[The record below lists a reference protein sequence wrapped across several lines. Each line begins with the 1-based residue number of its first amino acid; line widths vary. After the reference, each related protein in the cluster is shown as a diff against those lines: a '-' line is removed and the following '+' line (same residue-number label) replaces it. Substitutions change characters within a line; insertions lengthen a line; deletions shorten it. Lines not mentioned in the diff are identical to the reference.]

1 MASPDAQGE
10 LRPAPQTTAFPHPT
24 LDAEAAGARAFV
36 SWLSGLWGA
45 GWRCPGEISFAVG
58 VAAIW
63 VVGYNGAFWSQVAA
77 AMWHPDARTV
87 AFMASLAVLL
97 TVIQS
102 TVVLLAPTA
111 RTMRALASAL
121 FIVAAV
127 AAYFIGAYNAIL
139 SPAMMRNVLQTD
151 AAEVSGLVSGSM
163 LLHIVLLGVLPAAL
177 VWRVRWRKASL
188 GARLRR
194 RTVFLL
200 AGWFLAFAGM
210 FGTSASY
217 AVLLREHKPIR
228 YAMLPMAPVIGATR
242 VLAREWKETRP
253 ASAMDQGGPVVSV
266 AAAHPRPLVVLLV
279 VGESARAASFELG
292 GYARPT
298 NPKLQGIDDLLYF
311 DEAWSCDTST
321 AVSVPCMFSPLGRDR
336 FDVDDAGNHA
346 NLLDTLQKAGVDVEW
361 WDNNSGCKGVCRRV
375 PTVEYAA
382 HRRAALCPESYCFDE
397 IMLEDLRRRLGG
409 IRRDTLIVYHQIGS
423 HGPAYSERYPP
434 RFEAFVPSCHSS
446 ELHRCTAAE
455 VRNAYDNT
463 IMYTDYV
470 LSRQIE
476 ILNAA
481 QDRLD
486 TVLLYVSDH
495 GESLGEQGL
504 YLHGMPYA
512 LAPEAQTHVPMLA
525 WLPDSSRARLELDY
539 GCLQARAHARV
550 GHDDLYHTVLGVME
564 LRNDSY
570 DPQRDLLA
578 PCMAPRTHLSAATA
592 GPGTPMGRADS
603 SIPVMKGPVR
613 RAPHAGDAAR
623 STLRGR

>member
-1 MASPDAQGE
+1 
-10 LRPAPQTTAFPHPT
+10 
-24 LDAEAAGARAFV
+24 V
-36 SWLSGLWGA
+36 SWLRGLWRA
-45 GWRCPGEISFAVG
+45 GLRVPGEISFAIC

-63 VVGYNGAFWSQVAA
+63 VVGYNGAFWSQVAT
-77 AMWHPDARTV
+77 AMWHPDARSV

-97 TVIQS
+97 IVIQS
-102 TVVLLAPTA
+102 TVLLLAPTA
-111 RTMRALASAL
+111 RTMRAVAAAL
-121 FIVAAV
+121 FIVAAG

-151 AAEVSGLVSGSM
+151 AAEVGGLVNGSL

-177 VWRVRWRKASL
+177 VWRVRWREASL

-194 RTVFLL
+194 RIVFLSAAWL
-200 AGWFLAFAGM
+200 LAFAGM
-210 FGTSASY
+210 IGTSVNY

-242 VLAREWKETRP
+242 VLARKWKETRP
-253 ASAMDQGGPVVSV
+253 VSAMDMGGPVVSV

-292 GYARPT
+292 GYTRPT
-298 NPKLQGIDDLLYF
+298 NPRLRGIDDLLYF
-311 DEAWSCDTST
+311 DQARSCDTST
-321 AVSVPCMFSPLGRDR
+321 AVSVPCMFSPLGHDR

-346 NLLDTLQKAGVDVEW
+346 NLLDTLKKAGVDVEW

-375 PTVEYAA
+375 PTIEYAA
-382 HRRAALCPESYCFDE
+382 HRTAALCPESYCYDE
-397 IMLEDLRRRLGG
+397 VMLEDLRRRLAG
-409 IRRDTLIVYHQIGS
+409 IRRDTVIVYHQIGS
-423 HGPAYSERYPP
+423 HGPAYAERYPP
-434 RFEAFVPSCHSS
+434 RFETFAPSCHSS

-463 IMYTDYV
+463 IVYTDYV

-476 ILNAA
+476 ILNGA

-504 YLHGMPYA
+504 YLHGIPYA
-512 LAPEAQTHVPMLA
+512 LAPEAQTHIPMLA
-525 WLPDSSRARLELDY
+525 WLPDSSRARLGLDY
-539 GCLQARAHARV
+539 GCLQARAHASV

-570 DPQRDLLA
+570 DAQRDLLA
-578 PCMAPRTHLSAATA
+578 PCMAPQTHLASTSALSPTPA
-592 GPGTPMGRADS
+592 GAR
-603 SIPVMKGPVR
+603 
-613 RAPHAGDAAR
+613 GDQLK
-623 STLRGR
+623 STSPP